1 MADNKYVIGYA
12 KLGTSSCKKC
22 KQKID
27 KGGLRIGKV
36 VANPFGDDGGDMK
49 QWYHPACMFET
60 LQRARAT
67 TKKVEEPDD
76 LEGFDDLKQE
86 DKDTVNQLI
95 DDFASKINSTP
106 KKKKAVVQAKL
117 PFSPTK
123 AETETKKAKTEAKTE
138 PSAHVP
144 EATSSAEHGSRSD
157 DPNVEKDNS
166 FRQFRRLCADIA
178 DESSYTGKTQL
189 VHNYITRGHSGTGF
203 QGDLHLLLKLL
214 LPGVVKTVY
223 NLNNKQLVK
232 LYSQIFG
239 TDLQEMVDDLDQG
252 DVAETIRVAFEKSQL
267 LMPMK
272 KSTLSLPE
280 VDALLTKLSQFTKEE
295 DQQRVLTKIA
305 IRCTSNDLKMV
316 IRLIKHDLRINA
328 GAKHILDGLD
338 PNAYAAFQ
346 ASRNLRDVVDRVLKH
361 KLDAKENGKP
371 GLTKKL
377 SIKASL
383 MTPVL
388 PMLAEACKSVEQ
400 AFKKCPNG
408 IFAEIK
414 YDGER
419 VQLHKQ
425 GHDFRYYSRS
435 LKPVLPHKVAHF
447 KDFIPKAFPNSSD
460 LILDAEVLLVDT
472 NMGKPLPFGTLGVHK
487 KAAFSDAKVC
497 LFVFDCLLI
506 DGDNLMEKPIKER
519 RAILEKNMT
528 QITHRVM
535 LSEVHKI
542 TKAADLQNLM
552 MKVFNEGLEGLV
564 LKDAKSIYEPGKRHW
579 LKIKK
584 DYLHEGS
591 MADSA
596 DLIVLGAY
604 YGTGNKGGLM
614 SIFLMGC
621 YDPATDSFCTVSK
634 CGSGLDDKTLE
645 SLQSELD
652 MVKIS
657 KDPSKVPSW
666 LEVKKQVVPDFVVAD
681 PKKAP
686 VWEIIGAEFS
696 KADIHT
702 ADGISIRFP
711 RIQKFRDDKTW
722 KEATDLPRLQVLY
735 KESKTKSDLDVRA
748 STSKAADGG
757 SDDED
762 NGGND
767 SGDEGL
773 NGNSSSGASTPRK
786 GVKRAAS
793 DASPDSSPDKKSKP
807 TCKYGADCYQK
818 QPSHLQKFYHPPKSD
833 RSPSKLSASPSKPS
847 PGGKAGISPGSS
859 SKTLPDTFHGC
870 KIILPTSTEGYKQL
884 KRYILAYDGDL
895 LPDYDVNVASHIVTK
910 DKSVKDKGKSTQL
923 VTPDWLW
930 SCIKKGRLVPT
941 GAYSPT

>member
-67 TKKVEEPDD
+67 TKKVEEADD

-106 KKKKAVVQAKL
+106 KQKKAVVQAKL

-123 AETETKKAKTEAKTE
+123 AKTETKKE
-138 PSAHVP
+138 PSADVP

-189 VHNYITRGHSGTGF
+189 VHNYITRGHSSTGF

-232 LYSQIFG
+232 LYSQILG

-267 LMPMK
+267 VMPTK

-346 ASRNLRDVVDRVLKH
+346 ASRNLRGVVDRVLKH
-361 KLDAKENGKP
+361 KLDAKEKGKP
-371 GLTKKL
+371 GLTKIL

-472 NMGKPLPFGTLGVHK
+472 NTGKPLPFGTLGVHK

-666 LEVKKQVVPDFVVAD
+666 LKVRKQVVPDFVVVD

-722 KEATDLPRLQVLY
+722 EEATDLPRLQVLY
-735 KESKTKSDLDVRA
+735 KESKTKSDLDVRV

-773 NGNSSSGASTPRK
+773 NGNSSSGASTPLK

-793 DASPDSSPDKKSKP
+793 DASPDSSPAKKSKP

-818 QPSHLQKFYHPPKSD
+818 QPSHLQKFSHPPKSD
-833 RSPSKLSASPSKPS
+833 GSPSKLSASPSKPS
-847 PGGKAGISPGSS
+847 PGGKAGISPSS
-859 SKTLPDTFHGC
+859 SSRTLPDTFHGC

-910 DKSVKDKGKSTQL
+910 EKSVKDKGKSTQL

-930 SCIKKGRLVPT
+930 LCIKKGRLVPT
-941 GAYSPT
+941 GPYSPT